1 MKDTPA
7 FKFITSLWI
16 TVTLLTL
23 ALFIIFFGTMAQ
35 EPMGLNIAVDRYF
48 KSWFIDQVA
57 MQAGVTKTAQLFG
70 AQWTPVSPGEIL
82 GNPGLPVFPGGY
94 LVGTLLLLN
103 LMASYYV
110 RFEWSARKAGIFC
123 SHLGIITLL
132 LSQLFTDIFQ
142 VESFVSME
150 RGDRRNFTVSFDD
163 QELVFMLG
171 ITNGD
176 GHVVSNRVVSIPEEA
191 LKGNEL
197 VAHPRLEGLKIQT
210 LKYWV
215 NAKPMTAVQLIEWD
229 SEQQKALEK
238 TVRGQFYELINTRIA
253 RMEEWLASHPNA
265 PEHDQQRKSL
275 TVLKGI
281 FFEARSQLMG
291 SQQLEGFQG
300 AVGKMELEI
309 FGYRENDPKLF
320 GNDQRAK
327 KLLEK
332 VSGHEE
338 QRAFSNVF
346 SERLKEQLHE
356 GTLEEFNQQTDS
368 FVEKVKN
375 FPGGLSPELLKSTEG
390 FARRIKAKAKLY
402 HTGTSH
408 GRLGRHFRF
417 VRPLQ
422 AAFSQ
427 NDRNLPAAIIKIS
440 HKNNDMGTWLV
451 SGSNDF
457 QQSLKVDGDSWK
469 INLRAKRHYLD
480 FHLTLVD
487 LKWEKYSGTEI
498 PKNFQSRIIVEGD
511 GEPRAVDIYMNNPLR
526 QGGQT
531 FYQYQMNQNQ
541 LGDSVQTMLQVVK
554 NPNWRT
560 AYIGCLIVACGLMY
574 QFIFHLVGFA
584 RKRRKADA

>member
-309 FGYRENDPKLF
+309 FGYLENDPKLF

-427 NDRNLPAAIIKIS
+427 KSVFRNLY
-440 HKNNDMGTWLV
+440 V
-451 SGSNDF
+451 
-457 QQSLKVDGDSWK
+457 
-469 INLRAKRHYLD
+469 
-480 FHLTLVD
+480 
-487 LKWEKYSGTEI
+487 
-498 PKNFQSRIIVEGD
+498 VE
-511 GEPRAVDIYMNNPLR
+511 PFFVKTAPL
-526 QGGQT
+526 
-531 FYQYQMNQNQ
+531 FF
-541 LGDSVQTMLQVVK
+541 S
-554 NPNWRT
+554 
-560 AYIGCLIVACGLMY
+560 
-574 QFIFHLVGFA
+574 
-584 RKRRKADA
+584 